1 MWKSIWGYFPPGFPH
16 ERTSGVA
23 PPLLTLKDISLGFGG
38 NPLFDGTEI
47 AIGRGDRICLVG
59 RNGSGKSTLLKIAAG
74 LVEPD
79 LGERVLQSG
88 RSVAYLE
95 QEPDLS
101 GFATVA
107 DYVATGLDSAD
118 DGHRVAAVLDD
129 LKLDGGL
136 ATDGLSGG
144 ENRRAALARTL
155 VGEPDILLLDEPTNH
170 LDLTAIRW
178 LEETLEAHRS
188 GFVLV
193 SHDRAL
199 LENVTRTTFWLDR
212 GVVRRLNA
220 GYGEF
225 EAWAD
230 ELARREAEER
240 HKLDRLIAQE
250 TTWSHQGITAR
261 RKRNQGRLR
270 RLWEMRA
277 ERARRID
284 PTGRV
289 KLAAESGTTSGKLVV
304 EAKDISFAY
313 PERSILKGFSSRVM
327 RGDRVG
333 IVGPNGAGKS
343 TLLGLL
349 TGHLAPDSGSVR
361 RGTGLTTVY
370 LDQRRTLLDPHTTVW
385 DMLCDQGGDQ
395 VDVRGHSRHV
405 VAYLRDFLFAESQAR
420 SPVGSLSGGERNRL
434 LLAKTL
440 ARPSNFLILDEP
452 TNDLDTDTLDLMQE
466 MLADYDGT
474 VLLVSHDR
482 DFLDRVV
489 TSTIVMAGDAS
500 AVEYPGGYSDYL
512 RQCPAPVAKKAPRPA
527 ATVRE
532 KPKSRPTKLT
542 YKQQRLLEQLP
553 GKIAGLEQDISALET
568 KLNDPGLYDRD
579 PKAFDAAAARLAQ
592 ARQDLATAEDQWLEI
607 EMLRE
612 ELARR

>member
-1 MWKSIWGYFPPGFPH
+1 M
-16 ERTSGVA
+16 A

-79 LGERVLQSG
+79 RGERVLQSG
-88 RSVAYLE
+88 RRVAYLE

-101 GFATVA
+101 GWASVA
-107 DYVATGLDSAD
+107 EYVATGLAPGD
-118 DGHRVAAVLDD
+118 DGHRVAMVLDD

-136 ATDGLSGG
+136 ATEGLSGG

-170 LDLTAIRW
+170 LDLTAIQW

-188 GFVLV
+188 GFVVV

-212 GVVRRLNA
+212 GVVRRLDA
-220 GYGEF
+220 GYARF

-230 ELARREAEER
+230 ELAMREADER
-240 HKLDRLIAQE
+240 RKLDKLIAQE
-250 TTWSHQGITAR
+250 TVWSHQGITAR

-289 KLAAESGTTSGKLVV
+289 KLAAESGTTSGKLVA
-304 EAKDISFAY
+304 EAEDISFAY
-313 PERSILKGFSSRVM
+313 PDRPILKGFSTRIM

-349 TGHLAPDSGSVR
+349 TGHLAPDFGTVR
-361 RGTGLTTVY
+361 RGTGLSTVY
-370 LDQRRTLLDPHTTVW
+370 LDQRRTLLDPQTTVW
-385 DMLCDQGGDQ
+385 DFLCDQGGDQ

-405 VAYLRDFLFAESQAR
+405 VSYLRDFLFAENQAR
-420 SPVGSLSGGERNRL
+420 SPLGSLSGGERNRL

-489 TSTIVMAGDAS
+489 TSTVFMAGDGS
-500 AVEYPGGYSDYL
+500 AVEYAGGYSDYL
-512 RQCPAPVAKKAPRPA
+512 ARRHAPVARKAARKA
-527 ATVRE
+527 APVRE
-532 KPKSRPTKLT
+532 KPKSRPSRLT
-542 YKQQRLLEQLP
+542 YKQQRQLEQLP
-553 GKIAGLEQDISALET
+553 GEISRLEEEISTLEA
-568 KLNDPGLYDRD
+568 KLNDPGFYDRD
-579 PKAFDAAAARLAQ
+579 PDAFGGAAKKLVRARH
-592 ARQDLATAEDQWLEI
+592 DLATAEDQWLEI

-612 ELARR
+612 DLARR

>member
-1 MWKSIWGYFPPGFPH
+1 M
-16 ERTSGVA
+16 A

-38 NPLFDGTEI
+38 NPLFDGTEV

-79 LGERVLQSG
+79 RGERVLQSG
-88 RSVAYLE
+88 RRVAYLE

-101 GFATVA
+101 AYATVSE
-107 DYVATGLDSAD
+107 YVASGLDTAD
-118 DGHRVAAVLDD
+118 DGHRVAMVLDD

-136 ATDGLSGG
+136 ATEGLSGG

-170 LDLTAIRW
+170 LDLNSIQW

-188 GFVLV
+188 GFVVV

-212 GVVRRLNA
+212 GMVRRLDA

-230 ELARREAEER
+230 ELAMREADER
-240 HKLDRLIAQE
+240 RKLDKLIAQE
-250 TTWSHQGITAR
+250 TVWSHQGITAR

-304 EAKDISFAY
+304 ETKDLSFAY
-313 PERSILKGFSSRVM
+313 PGRPILKGFSTRIM

-349 TGHLAPDSGSVR
+349 TGTLAADAGSVR
-361 RGTGLTTVY
+361 RGTGLSTVY
-370 LDQRRTLLDPHTTVW
+370 LDQRRTLLDPQTTVW
-385 DMLCDQGGDQ
+385 DFLCDQGGDQ

-405 VAYLRDFLFAESQAR
+405 VSYLRDFLFAENQAR
-420 SPVGSLSGGERNRL
+420 SPLVSLSGGERNRL

-489 TSTIVMAGDAS
+489 TSTIVMAGDGS
-500 AVEYPGGYSDYL
+500 AVEYAGGYSDSL
-512 RQCPAPVAKKAPRPA
+512 AHHRAPAAKKAARKVSPVRERPQNRPA
-527 ATVRE
+527 
-532 KPKSRPTKLT
+532 KLT
-542 YKQQRLLEQLP
+542 YKQQRQLEQLP
-553 GKIAGLEQDISALET
+553 GIIAGLEVEISTLEA
-568 KLNDPGLYDRD
+568 KLDDPGLYDRD
-579 PKAFDAAAARLAQ
+579 PEVFAGAAERLSRARK
-592 ARQDLATAEDQWLEI
+592 DLATAEDQWLEI
-607 EMLRE
+607 EVLRE
-612 ELARR
+612 ELAGDR